1 MRNSRTG
8 EMSGLEKKKK
18 PTTESRWNLHH
29 ERWEIRRASQGERGK
44 GKKGSYKPPGAWEHD
59 TDKKPSEYDQHQFI
73 RSSIDSSSYADVS
86 RDLGWSLKRVKAVRA
101 RINNQLKKMG
111 PNPAT
116 GSAFQLPKLDD
127 YSETQLRT
135 KTAQKREGFQLT
147 PVDTLSALFMT
158 QEQKKAAK
166 DKS

>member
-1 MRNSRTG
+1 
-8 EMSGLEKKKK
+8 MSEKKKK

-29 ERWEIRRASQGERGK
+29 ERWETRTASN
-44 GKKGSYKPPGAWEHD
+44 GKKPKQKGYKPPGAWEHD
-59 TDKKPSEYDQHQFI
+59 TSKPPSEYDQHQFI
-73 RSSIDSSSYADVS
+73 RSMVDASSYADVS

-101 RINNQLKKMG
+101 RINNQLKNMG

-135 KTAQKREGFQLT
+135 KATQKREGFQLT
-147 PVDTLSALFMT
+147 SIDTLAALFMT
-158 QEQKKAAK
+158 KEQKEAARAAK
-166 DKS
+166 QEDNS